1 MTMATTSANAEFAE
15 PGEQQVVTPGELW
28 AQVRGDWS
36 GKEVQ
41 NGYTLTYVWMANQL
55 GHFALGLGINSLLTW
70 GLSAIAAGLGIDL
83 MLAFSARWRE
93 LGWWALVHAIPVVQ
107 LAGWSAKEY
116 WDYRV
121 ARRQAQGNIFDFNG
135 WDVMLDAATAVG
147 FIAAG
152 IAVSYVAFWSHGAA
166 VLVFAVALV
175 LTVFVGWYW
184 LKRKYCFQRAL
195 IPYLYRLADVG
206 SEFTV
211 GPEEVRR
218 VVDGFLAGSGHRH
231 LLVFGSPGTGRTG
244 LSVALLTEHCFG
256 VHKARY
262 MSWSRLIERARMGD
276 DRPEHDGRAAWP
288 RGDSDIVAI
297 DDVVK
302 ASEAEGAVLLQQ
314 FQQDLDLLPAAEAA
328 MLARRRTVW
337 VLGQPGPD
345 AQQPYTAWVRAVARS
360 LGVVESSVGVLH
372 IRSLSPTARARTRT
386 RRLSSFLGH

>member
-1 MTMATTSANAEFAE
+1 MTTATTPANTDFAAS
-15 PGEQQVVTPGELW
+15 GEQQVVTPAELW
-28 AQVRGDWS
+28 AQVRGDWG

-55 GHFALGLGINSLLTW
+55 GHFALGMGINSLLIW
-70 GLSAIAAGLGIDL
+70 ALSAVAAGVGVDL
-83 MLAFSARWRE
+83 MLAFSGRWRE
-93 LGWWALVHAIPVVQ
+93 LGWWVLVHAVPPVQ
-107 LAGWSAKEY
+107 LAVWCGKEY
-116 WDYRV
+116 YDYRV
-121 ARRQAQGNIFDFNG
+121 ARKQAEGNIFDFNG

-152 IAVSYVAFWSHGAA
+152 IAVSYVAFWSHGW
-166 VLVFAVALV
+166 AVALFLAELV

-206 SEFTV
+206 SQFTV

-218 VVDGFLAGSGHRH
+218 VVDGFLAGSGCRH
-231 LLVFGSPGTGRTG
+231 LLVFGSPGSGRTG
-244 LSVALLTEHCFG
+244 LSVALLTEHCFR

-262 MSWSRLIERARMGD
+262 MSWARLIERARMGD

-302 ASEAEGAVLLQQ
+302 APEAEGAVLLNQ
-314 FQQDLDLLPAAEAA
+314 FLQDLDLLPPAEAA
-328 MLARRRTVW
+328 TLARRRTVW

-345 AQQPYTAWVRAVARS
+345 AQQPYTAWVQAVARS

-372 IRSLSPTARARTRT
+372 LRGLPPAVLAQART
-386 RRLSSFLGH
+386 RRLSGFLGH